1 MLCLVF
7 LAFILLVAWRRP
19 YSSQLDNVISLSLSV
34 MMLLA
39 ILSITIS
46 IAVGGNAV
54 LLSIAAFNLLTSC
67 LLLAAKC
74 LWDICMYCVDMRIGR
89 RSGAWKAAQMAGGA
103 SAWDIGGKLA
113 RELTDV
119 TTPLTIDDPGATWQ
133 SRGEQPLLD
142 SSQTASF
149 SSSRASVARAYVQAV
164 YRPQMQALSPRSP
177 RSHDGSARQRW
188 RDERRLALAKECE
201 RQVADDSPAG
211 GDVSSTMISSSKLS
225 PRSPRSH
232 DGSARQRWRDER
244 RLALAK
250 ECERQVADDSPAGG
264 DVSSTMI
271 SSSKLGASHGLD
283 SSLTNLAA
291 TSVSPSSFGHSKAA
305 RGSNVPASPGTHK
318 YSQASQWAVGAP
330 PTRRRGRS
338 PDFPRA
344 STDYG
349 DPGDSEAFAA
359 THGGTRRSSNVR
371 HLRASPNRRPSRDP
385 SSEEDDW
392 GKARRRRSLSRD
404 RRPSAAPSQPAGIVG
419 SVSPRSLGRQRPT
432 PSSTERVVHELLQQT
447 SSTPRARRPPPVV
460 GPPT

>member
-142 SSQTASF
+142 SSQTVTASF

-164 YRPQMQALSPRSP
+164 YRPQMQA
-177 RSHDGSARQRW
+177 
-188 RDERRLALAKECE
+188 
-201 RQVADDSPAG
+201 
-211 GDVSSTMISSSKLS
+211 LS